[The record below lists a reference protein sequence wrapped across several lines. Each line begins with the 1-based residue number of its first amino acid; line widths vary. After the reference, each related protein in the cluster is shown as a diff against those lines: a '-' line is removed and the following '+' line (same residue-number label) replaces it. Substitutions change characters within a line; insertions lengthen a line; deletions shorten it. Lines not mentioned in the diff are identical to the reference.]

1 MKLVFR
7 KIAWLMLALLPQV
20 ASAQDK
26 LFNISLGG
34 GLEVLNYTPEI
45 GKPKPGGGVM
55 FEWQFQHFI
64 VNNFGYGVGVGLSYF
79 TANYYINETIEKQVT
94 ETETDAGVPYIL
106 RTIFNDF
113 NEKQRTFQIEVPIGL
128 YARFFLNDYSQFII
142 GAGPKLAFPLIS
154 KYEYSRGS
162 VETRAYFGGDIEAEL
177 SNIPH
182 HGLYKQ
188 DANGDDDIDTDL
200 PLISVYVDMMWTRAL
215 NNSSALH
222 IGGYL
227 SYGLSDMVSNHDATM
242 GISKKSILNSTLT
255 EKVIPICVGMK
266 VGVTLP
272 LKKGGKRSIFDGF

>member
-1 MKLVFR
+1 MRLTFR
-7 KIAWLMLALLPQV
+7 KIAWLLLALLPQV
-20 ASAQDK
+20 VSAQDK

-64 VNNFGYGVGVGLSYF
+64 ANNFGYGVGLGLSYF
-79 TANYYINETIEKQVT
+79 TANYYINETIEKEIT
-94 ETETDAGVPYIL
+94 DETDAGVPYTL
-106 RTIFNDF
+106 RTIFDNF
-113 NEKQRTFQIEVPIGL
+113 NEKQRTFQLEVPIGL
-128 YARFFLNDYSQFII
+128 YARFNLNDYSQFII
-142 GAGPKLAFPLIS
+142 GMGPKIAFPLVS
-154 KYEYSRGS
+154 KYEYSKGS

-182 HGLYKQ
+182 HGLNKQ
-188 DANGDDDIDTDL
+188 EANGSNDIDTDL
-200 PLISVYVDMMWTRAL
+200 PLISVYVDMMWTRAI
-215 NNSSALH
+215 NNSTALH

-227 SYGLSDMVSNHDATM
+227 SYGLSDMVSNHDAAM
-242 GISKKSILNSTLT
+242 GLDKKSILNSTLT
-255 EKVIPICVGMK
+255 EKVIPICIGVK

>member
-1 MKLVFR
+1 MKLISK
-7 KIAWLMLALLPQV
+7 KIAWIMLALLPQV
-20 ASAQDK
+20 VSAQDK

-64 VNNFGYGVGVGLSYF
+64 ANNFGYGVGLGLSYF
-79 TANYYINETIEKQVT
+79 TANYYINETIEKEIT
-94 ETETDAGVPYIL
+94 NETDAGVPYTL
-106 RTIFNDF
+106 RTIFDNF
-113 NEKQRTFQIEVPIGL
+113 NEKQRTFQLEVPIGL
-128 YARFFLNDYSQFII
+128 YARFNLNDYSQFII
-142 GAGPKLAFPLIS
+142 GMGPKIAFPLVS
-154 KYEYSRGS
+154 KYEYSKGS

-182 HGLYKQ
+182 HGLNKQ
-188 DANGDDDIDTDL
+188 DANGSNDIDTDL
-200 PLISVYVDMMWTRAL
+200 PLISIYVDMMWTRAI
-215 NNSSALH
+215 NNSTALH

-227 SYGLSDMVSNHDATM
+227 SYGLSDMVSNHDAAM
-242 GISKKSILNSTLT
+242 GLDKKSILNSTLT
-255 EKVIPICVGMK
+255 EKVIPICIGVK

>member
-1 MKLVFR
+1 MKSTFK

-26 LFNISLGG
+26 LFNFSLGG
-34 GLEVLNYTPEI
+34 GLEVLSYTPEI

-55 FEWQFQHFI
+55 FEWQYQQFLTKS
-64 VNNFGYGVGVGLSYF
+64 FGFGVGVGLSYF
-79 TANYYINETIEKQVT
+79 TANYYINETIEKQIT
-94 ETETDAGVPYIL
+94 DETDAGVPYTL
-106 RTIFNDF
+106 RTIFDDF
-113 NEKQRTFQIEVPIGL
+113 NEKQRTFQIEVPRGL

-162 VETRAYFGGDIEAEL
+162 VETRAYFGGDIDAEL
-177 SNIPH
+177 ANIPH

-188 DANGDDDIDTDL
+188 DANGDNDIDTDI
-200 PLISVYVDMMWTRAL
+200 PLISVYVDMMWTRAIS
-215 NNSSALH
+215 NSSALH

-255 EKVIPICVGMK
+255 EKVTPICVGMK

-272 LKKGGKRSIFDGF
+272 LKKGSKRSIFDGF

>member
-1 MKLVFR
+1 
-7 KIAWLMLALLPQV
+7 MLALLPQV
-20 ASAQDK
+20 VSAQDK

-64 VNNFGYGVGVGLSYF
+64 INNFGYGVGIGLSYF
-79 TANYYINETIEKQVT
+79 TANYYINETIEKEIT
-94 ETETDAGVPYIL
+94 NETDAGVPYTL

-113 NEKQRTFQIEVPIGL
+113 NEKQRTFQLEVPIGL
-128 YARFFLNDYSQFII
+128 YARFNLNDYSQFII
-142 GAGPKLAFPLIS
+142 GGGPKITFPIVS

-188 DANGDDDIDTDL
+188 DANGSNDIDTDI
-200 PLISVYVDMMWTRAL
+200 PLISVYVDMMWTRVL

-272 LKKGGKRSIFDGF
+272 LKKGGKRSSFDGF